1 MKKNKIILLSVLII
15 SVVALA
21 LLFDLIT
28 HPKGDRYY
36 LPELYGGWVCVHYNV
51 TGAPPLKI
59 EDGYLVHKVPP
70 SGVITTS
77 SEPRLSPKRDDYY
90 YYAAEGV
97 RPAKGLQLG
106 GGYSKGREGETKFSF
121 YFWVSSGNKEFD
133 YENYVKNR
141 DLDSDPECGPWK
153 TK

>member
-21 LLFDLIT
+21 LFNLIT
-28 HPKGDRYY
+28 SPKGDRYY

-51 TGAPPLKI
+51 AGASPLSI

-77 SEPRLSPKRDDYY
+77 SEPRLSPKRDEYY
-90 YYAAEGV
+90 YYTAERV
-97 RPAKGLQLG
+97 RSAKDLQLG

-121 YFWVSSGNKEFD
+121 YFWVSTGNKESD

-141 DLDSDPECGPWK
+141 ELDSEPKCGPWK
-153 TK
+153 KK